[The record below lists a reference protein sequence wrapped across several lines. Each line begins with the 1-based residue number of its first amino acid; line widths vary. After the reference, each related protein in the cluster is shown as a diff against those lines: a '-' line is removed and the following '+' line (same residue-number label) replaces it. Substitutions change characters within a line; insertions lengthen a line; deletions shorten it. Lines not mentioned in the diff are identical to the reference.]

1 MAGRSR
7 TDAPMSA
14 EALLPASPREGFAEA
29 PDLQSVGRQ
38 AAMAS
43 LPRLLILAFL
53 GLTGAVAV
61 ATSLYLEHSQ
71 QELIEFKALTVADV
85 VSRQAAASRTVYT
98 EQVAAKLRRDGTGM
112 ASEAYV
118 HEPGNVPL
126 PAQFLKL
133 VGRQASEDSDGL
145 YRYRPVSKWN
155 LEPGQGLRDD
165 FQRWAWAQLESQD
178 QEAPAG
184 PLEWRTVWR
193 IEDMAG
199 QRTLRALSADPATS
213 QACVACHNTLERRI
227 DTVERRQVNGVA
239 LGKQWKQHQLL
250 GAIEVQVPLNG
261 VESLARH
268 QRQEIVI
275 AVIGMAIVGTLLVGG
290 FALAGT
296 NRARRLTNQLVWHAG
311 HDDLTGLVNRRQF
324 EQRLQ
329 ALLKQA
335 RAGGPAHAMMFLDL
349 DQFKVINDT
358 CGHQAGDAL
367 LVELSTHLRGVL
379 RASDTLA
386 RLGGD
391 EFGVLL
397 PTCSREQAMGVAK
410 KLVQATSEFRFQ
422 WQGRTLDI
430 GVSVGL
436 AEINADSQSVAD
448 LMSAAD
454 MACYAAKEGGRNRVR
469 AFVGSDEE
477 LVQRR
482 EELGLGER
490 VASAL
495 AAGRLSLAVQAAR
508 ALDDSLPVLAYQELL
523 LRIFD
528 ADGKPIPTGPAVAA
542 AERLNMMST
551 KLDRWVL
558 STACN
563 HLASGRV
570 RGDARHIVAVNL
582 SAQSLCDESFLPFAL
597 ETLESSGIDPRVLCI
612 EITETAA
619 IANLERATE
628 FMRAL
633 RARGCLFALDDF
645 GAGLSSFGYLKRLE
659 VDFLKLDGVFVRDVV
674 KDETDRALVA
684 TMASLGQALGIR
696 TIAEWVENDAI
707 REEVQRLGIDYAQG
721 WGIEKPQ
728 IV

>member
-1 MAGRSR
+1 
-7 TDAPMSA
+7 
-14 EALLPASPREGFAEA
+14 
-29 PDLQSVGRQ
+29 
-38 AAMAS
+38 
-43 LPRLLILAFL
+43 
-53 GLTGAVAV
+53 
-61 ATSLYLEHSQ
+61 
-71 QELIEFKALTVADV
+71 
-85 VSRQAAASRTVYT
+85 
-98 EQVAAKLRRDGTGM
+98 
-112 ASEAYV
+112 
-118 HEPGNVPL
+118 
-126 PAQFLKL
+126 
-133 VGRQASEDSDGL
+133 
-145 YRYRPVSKWN
+145 
-155 LEPGQGLRDD
+155 
-165 FQRWAWAQLESQD
+165 
-178 QEAPAG
+178 
-184 PLEWRTVWR
+184 
-193 IEDMAG
+193 
-199 QRTLRALSADPATS
+199 
-213 QACVACHNTLERRI
+213 
-227 DTVERRQVNGVA
+227 
-239 LGKQWKQHQLL
+239 
-250 GAIEVQVPLNG
+250 
-261 VESLARH
+261 
-268 QRQEIVI
+268 
-275 AVIGMAIVGTLLVGG
+275 LLVGG

>member
-1 MAGRSR
+1 
-7 TDAPMSA
+7 MSA
-14 EALLPASPREGFAEA
+14 EVVLPASVREGPADP
-29 PDLQSVGRQ
+29 PDLQAVGRQ
-38 AAMAS
+38 ASMAS
-43 LPRLLILAFL
+43 LPRLLILSFL
-53 GLTGAVAV
+53 GLTVAVAV
-61 ATSLYLEHSQ
+61 ATWIYLEHSQ
-71 QELIEFKALTVADV
+71 QELIEFKALTVAEV

-98 EQVAAKLRRDGTGM
+98 EQVAAKLRRDGAGL
-112 ASEAYV
+112 ASAHYAR
-118 HEPGNVPL
+118 EPGNVPL

-133 VGRQASEDSDGL
+133 VGLRASQDSDGL
-145 YRYRPVSKWN
+145 YSYRPVSKWN
-155 LEPGQGLRDD
+155 LDPGQGLRDD
-165 FQRWAWAQLESQD
+165 FQRWAWAQLEAQD
-178 QEAPAG
+178 RPAPEG
-184 PLEWRTVWR
+184 PLPWRTVWR
-193 IEDMAG
+193 IEDVGG
-199 QRTLRALSADPATS
+199 QRTLRAMSADPATS
-213 QACVACHNTLERRI
+213 QACVACHNALERLP
-227 DTVERRQVNGVA
+227 DMSARRQADGVET
-239 LGKQWKQHQLL
+239 GKQWVQHQLL
-250 GAIEVQVPLNG
+250 GAIEVNVPLQG

-268 QRQEIVI
+268 QRQEIMT
-275 AVIGMAIVGTLLVGG
+275 AVAGMAAVGTLLIGG

-296 NRARRLTNQLVWHAG
+296 NRARRLTNQLVWHAS

-329 ALLKQA
+329 VLLKQA
-335 RAGGPAHAMMFLDL
+335 RAGGPPHALMFLDL

-367 LVELSTHLRGVL
+367 LCQLSGHLKGAL
-379 RASDTLA
+379 RATDTLA

-397 PTCSREQAMGVAK
+397 PNCGREQAMAVAR
-410 KLVQATSEFRFQ
+410 KLVKATGEFRFH

-436 AEINADSQSVAD
+436 AEINADSRSLAD

-469 AFVGSDEE
+469 AFIGGDEE
-477 LVQRR
+477 LEQRR

-490 VASAL
+490 VASAMV
-495 AAGRLSLAVQAAR
+495 AGRMSLAVQTAR
-508 ALDDSLPVLAYQELL
+508 ALHDDLPVLAYQELL
-523 LRIFD
+523 LRIFG
-528 ADGKPIPTGPAVAA
+528 ADGRPIPTGPAVAA
-542 AERLNMMST
+542 AERMNMMST
-551 KLDRWVL
+551 RLDRWVL
-558 STACN
+558 ETACG

-570 RGDARHIVAVNL
+570 RGDARHIVAVNV
-582 SAQSLCDESFLPFAL
+582 SAQSLCDESFLAFVL
-597 ETLESSGIDPRVLCI
+597 ETLESSGIDPRVLCL

-628 FMRAL
+628 FMRVL

-645 GAGLSSFGYLKRLE
+645 GSGLSSFGYLKRLQ

-674 KDETDRALVA
+674 KDETDRSLVA

-696 TIAEWVENDAI
+696 TIAEWVEDDAI
-707 REEVQRLGIDYAQG
+707 RDEVRRLGIDYAQG

>member
-1 MAGRSR
+1 MH
-7 TDAPMSA
+7 APVSA
-14 EALLPASPREGFAEA
+14 EALLPAPARAGLADP
-29 PDLQSVGRQ
+29 PDLQAVGRQ

-43 LPRLLILAFL
+43 LPRLLILSFL
-53 GLTGAVAV
+53 GLTLAVAL
-61 ATSLYLEHSQ
+61 ATSRYLVHSQ

-85 VSRQAAASRTVYT
+85 VARQAAAARTVYT
-98 EQVAAKLRRDGTGM
+98 EQVAAKLRRDGTGL
-112 ASEAYV
+112 ASEGYA

-133 VGRQASEDSDGL
+133 IGRQASEDSDGL

-165 FQRWAWAQLESQD
+165 FQRWAWAQLELQD
-178 QEAPAG
+178 QAAPSA

-193 IEDMAG
+193 IEDVAG
-199 QRTLRALSADPATS
+199 QRTLRALTADPANS
-213 QACVACHNTLERRI
+213 PACVACHNALERRT
-227 DTVERRQVNGVA
+227 DVVARRQAEGVA

-250 GAIEVQVPLNG
+250 GAIEVQVPLHG

-268 QRQEIVI
+268 QREEIMV
-275 AVIGMAIVGTLLVGG
+275 AVVGMAVVGTLLIGG
-290 FALAGT
+290 FAMAGT
-296 NRARRLTNQLVWHAG
+296 NRARRLTNQLVWHAS

-329 ALLKQA
+329 TLLKQA

-358 CGHQAGDAL
+358 WGHQAGDAL
-367 LVELSTHLRGVL
+367 LCELAGHLQSTL
-379 RASDTLA
+379 RATDTLA

-397 PTCSREQAMGVAK
+397 PNCSREQAMAVAR
-410 KLVQATSEFRFQ
+410 KLVQATGEFRFQ
-422 WQGRTLDI
+422 WQGRSLDI

-436 AEINADSQSVAD
+436 AEVNAASQSVAN

-469 AFVGSDEE
+469 AFVGGDEE
-477 LVQRR
+477 LEQRR
-482 EELGLGER
+482 EELGLAEH

-495 AAGRLSLAVQAAR
+495 AAGRLCLAVQTAR
-508 ALDDSLPVLAYQELL
+508 ALDESLPVLAYQELL

-528 ADGKPIPTGPAVAA
+528 ANGRPIPTGPAVAA
-542 AERLNMMST
+542 AERMNMMST

-563 HLASGRV
+563 HLASGRIK
-570 RGDARHIVAVNL
+570 GDSRHIAAVNI
-582 SAQSLCDESFLPFAL
+582 SAQSLCDESFLSFAL

-707 REEVQRLGIDYAQG
+707 RDEVKRLGIDYAQG